1 MVLLKSNFLT
11 LTFQALYDLV
21 LPNSSHPH
29 CLSPFRFGHPILHLV
44 YFFKIS
50 CSFLFDF
57 YTCFSLFLNTLCS
70 GPLMVDPWLRI
81 QILVKILPPSLSLLP
96 FSFFCGQERGSISFS
111 QIPPLSECM
120 SLPPMIPQVSSFYY
134 LCIYVSF
141 TVLGL
146 LCCVWTFSSSSKLWL
161 PHCRGFSYCGAQAQ
175 GHESFSN
182 WGSQAL
188 ECGLS
193 NYGAWV

>member
-1 MVLLKSNFLT
+1 MVLLKSNLLT
-11 LTFQALYDLV
+11 LTFQALYNLA

-29 CLSPFRFGHPILHLV
+29 CLSPFRFSHPILYLV
-44 YFFKIS
+44 YFFEIS
-50 CSFLFDF
+50 CSFLLSDF

-70 GPLMVDPWLRI
+70 GPLMVDLWLRI
-81 QILVKILPPSLSLLP
+81 QILVKVLPPSPSLLP
-96 FSFFCGQERGSISFS
+96 FSFFCGQVWGSTSFS

-120 SLPPMIPQVSSFYY
+120 SLLWWYHKFLLFI
-134 LCIYVSF
+134 IYVRLCWVF
-141 TVLGL
+141 FVACGL
-146 LCCVWTFSSSSKLWL
+146 SLVAASSGYS
-161 PHCRGFSYCGAQAQ
+161 HCRGSSYCGAQAQ

-182 WGSQAL
+182 WGSQSR